1 MRIGVPKETKVHEYR
16 VGLTPTSVAEL
27 THAGHSVV
35 VEADA
40 GAGIGF
46 GDADYVVAGARI
58 GSARQAFGQTLVV
71 KVKEPNLDE
80 CAMLGRG
87 QVLFTYLHL
96 AADPAL
102 SHALMA
108 SGAAA
113 IAYETVTAADGSLP
127 LLSPMSE
134 IAGRMSVQVGANAL
148 QRTTGGSG
156 VLLGGVP
163 GVAPARAVV
172 IGGGMAGANAA
183 TIALGLGADVTIL
196 DKSVSRLRWLADRFD
211 GRARTVMANAS
222 TTREYVL
229 GADLVIGAVLVPG
242 ARTPK
247 LVNAG
252 DVRGMRDGAVL
263 VDISIDQ
270 GGCFGTS
277 RPTTHDAPTFVRD
290 GVVHY
295 CVTNMPGV
303 VPRTATLALNN
314 ATLPYVRTIA
324 EKGWRQAI
332 ADDVH
337 LADGLNV
344 ADGTV
349 RHEAVAESLDAP
361 WSAAQPDVA
370 RSAISSTPEV
380 APRPV
385 RKSPR
390 RGATV
395 SDFVS
400 GALRERL
407 INTPTSR

>member
-16 VGLTPTSVAEL
+16 VGLTPTAVAEL
-27 THAGHSVV
+27 IRDGHTVV
-35 VEADA
+35 VEENA
-40 GAGIGF
+40 GASIGF
-46 GDADYVVAGARI
+46 SDPDYVAAGACI
-58 GSARQAFGQTLVV
+58 GSAAEAFAQTLVV

-80 CAMLGRG
+80 CAMLRDD

-102 SHALMA
+102 TNALVA

-163 GVAPARAVV
+163 GVAPARVV
-172 IGGGMAGANAA
+172 VVGGGMAGANAA

-196 DKSVSRLRWLADRFD
+196 DKSVARLRWLADRFD

-222 TTREYVL
+222 TTREHVL
-229 GADLVIGAVLVPG
+229 DADLVVGAVLVPG
-242 ARTPK
+242 ARAPK
-247 LVNAG
+247 LVSAD
-252 DVRGMRDGAVL
+252 DVRDMRDGSVL

-270 GGCFGTS
+270 GGCFETS
-277 RPTTHDAPTFVRD
+277 RPTTHDEPTFVYE

-314 ATLPYVRTIA
+314 ITLPYVRTIA

-332 ADDVH
+332 ADDHH
-337 LADGLNV
+337 LANGVNV
-344 ADGTV
+344 AGGTV
-349 RHEAVAESLDAP
+349 WHEAVAQSLHTPLPAT
-361 WSAAQPDVA
+361 QPDATPSA
-370 RSAISSTPEV
+370 RPLTTLIELPY
-380 APRPV
+380 AP
-385 RKSPR
+385 SPALAM
-390 RGATV
+390 ATTN
-395 SDFVS
+395 
-400 GALRERL
+400 A
-407 INTPTSR
+407 

>member
-16 VGLTPTSVAEL
+16 VGLTPTAVAEL
-27 THAGHSVV
+27 TRDGHTVV
-35 VEADA
+35 VEENA

-46 GDADYVVAGARI
+46 GDADYVAAGACI
-58 GSARQAFGQTLVV
+58 GSSAQAFAQTLVV

-80 CAMLGRG
+80 CALLRED

-102 SHALMA
+102 TDALMA
-108 SGAAA
+108 SGAAG
-113 IAYETVTAADGSLP
+113 IAYETVTDDDGSLP

-163 GVAPARAVV
+163 GVAPARVVV

-196 DKSVSRLRWLADRFD
+196 DKSVARLRWLADRFD
-211 GRARTVMANAS
+211 GRARTVVANAS
-222 TTREYVL
+222 TTREHVL
-229 GADLVIGAVLVPG
+229 DADLVVGAVLVPG
-242 ARTPK
+242 ARAPK
-247 LVNAG
+247 LVSAG
-252 DVRGMRDGAVL
+252 DVRDMRDGSVL

-270 GGCFGTS
+270 GGCFETS
-277 RPTTHDAPTFVRD
+277 RPTTHDDPTFVHE

-314 ATLPYVRTIA
+314 TTLPYVRTIA

-332 ADDVH
+332 ADDPY
-337 LADGLNV
+337 LANGVNV
-344 ADGTV
+344 AGGGV
-349 RHEAVAESLDAP
+349 WHEAVARSLDTPLPATQPGAAP
-361 WSAAQPDVA
+361 SANPMTTL
-370 RSAISSTPEV
+370 IELPY
-380 APRPV
+380 APNPAL
-385 RKSPR
+385 SM
-390 RGATV
+390 V
-395 SDFVS
+395 SN
-400 GALRERL
+400 A
-407 INTPTSR
+407 

>member
-16 VGLTPTSVAEL
+16 VGLTPTAVAEL
-27 THAGHSVV
+27 IRDGHTVV
-35 VEADA
+35 VEENA
-40 GAGIGF
+40 GASIGF
-46 GDADYVVAGARI
+46 SDADYVVAGACI
-58 GSARQAFGQTLVV
+58 GSCRQAFAQTLVV

-80 CAMLGRG
+80 CAMLRDD
-87 QVLFTYLHL
+87 QILFTYLHL

-102 SHALMA
+102 TNALMS

-113 IAYETVTAADGSLP
+113 VAYETVTAADGSLP

-163 GVAPARAVV
+163 GVAPARVVV

-196 DKSVSRLRWLADRFD
+196 DKSVARLRWLADRFD

-222 TTREYVL
+222 TTREHVL
-229 GADLVIGAVLVPG
+229 GADLVVGAVLVPG
-242 ARTPK
+242 ARAPK
-247 LVNAG
+247 LVSAD
-252 DVRGMRDGAVL
+252 DVRDMRDGSVL

-270 GGCFGTS
+270 GGCFETS
-277 RPTTHDAPTFVRD
+277 RPTTHDDPTFLHE

-314 ATLPYVRTIA
+314 ITLPYIRTIA

-332 ADDVH
+332 ADDPH
-337 LADGLNV
+337 LANGVNV
-344 ADGTV
+344 AGGTV
-349 RHEAVAESLDAP
+349 WHEAVAQSLQTPLPATPPDATL
-361 WSAAQPDVA
+361 SANPVTTL
-370 RSAISSTPEV
+370 IELPY
-380 APRPV
+380 AP
-385 RKSPR
+385 SPALAM
-390 RGATV
+390 ATN
-395 SDFVS
+395 
-400 GALRERL
+400 A
-407 INTPTSR
+407 

>member
-16 VGLTPTSVAEL
+16 VGLTPTAVAEL
-27 THAGHSVV
+27 IRDGHTVV
-35 VEADA
+35 VEQNA

-46 GDADYVVAGARI
+46 SDADYVAAGACI
-58 GSARQAFGQTLVV
+58 GARTEAFGQSLVV

-80 CAMLGRG
+80 CALLRED

-102 SHALMA
+102 TSALTA
-108 SGAAA
+108 NGSVA
-113 IAYETVTAADGSLP
+113 IAYETVTAGDGSLP

-163 GVAPARAVV
+163 GVAPARVVV

-196 DKSVSRLRWLADRFD
+196 DKSVARLRWLADRFD

-229 GADLVIGAVLVPG
+229 DADLVVGAVLVPG
-242 ARTPK
+242 AKAPK
-247 LVNAG
+247 LVRAE
-252 DVRGMRDGAVL
+252 DVRDMRDGSVL

-270 GGCFGTS
+270 GGCFETS
-277 RPTTHDAPTFVRD
+277 RPTTHDEPTFVHD

-303 VPRTATLALNN
+303 VPHTATLALNN
-314 ATLPYVRTIA
+314 ITLPYVRTIA

-332 ADDVH
+332 ADDPH
-337 LADGLNV
+337 LANGVNV
-344 ADGTV
+344 AGGSV
-349 RHEAVAESLDAP
+349 WHEAVAESLQTPLPAT
-361 WSAAQPDVA
+361 QPDA
-370 RSAISSTPEV
+370 TRSALTPLIELPY
-380 APRPV
+380 AP
-385 RKSPR
+385 SP
-390 RGATV
+390 ALAMV
-395 SDFVS
+395 SN
-400 GALRERL
+400 A
-407 INTPTSR
+407 

>member
-27 THAGHSVV
+27 THGGHSVV
-35 VEADA
+35 VEANA
-40 GAGIGF
+40 GSGIGF
-46 GDADYVVAGARI
+46 GEADYVAAGACI
-58 GSARQAFGQTLVV
+58 GSAPEAFAQTLVV

-80 CAMLGRG
+80 CAMLGKD

-96 AADPAL
+96 ATDPAL

-148 QRTTGGSG
+148 HRTTGGSG

-163 GVAPARAVV
+163 GVAPARVVV

-211 GRARTVMANAS
+211 GRARTVIANAS
-222 TTREYVL
+222 TTREHVL

-242 ARTPK
+242 ARAPR
-247 LVNAG
+247 LVNAD
-252 DVRGMRDGAVL
+252 DVRDMRDGSVL

-270 GGCFGTS
+270 GGCFETS
-277 RPTTHDAPTFVRD
+277 RPTTHDAPTFVHD

-314 ATLPYVRTIA
+314 ITLPYVRTIA

-332 ADDVH
+332 ADDPH
-337 LADGLNV
+337 LANGLNV
-344 ADGTV
+344 ADGAV
-349 RHEAVAESLDAP
+349 WHEAVAESLDATLP
-361 WSAAQPDVA
+361 ATQPDA
-370 RSAISSTPEV
+370 SRSAISLAPEV
-380 APRPV
+380 ALRAAPAP
-385 RKSPR
+385 
-390 RGATV
+390 GH
-395 SDFVS
+395 S
-400 GALRERL
+400 GARNISRL
-407 INTPTSR
+407 LSNS

>member
-27 THAGHSVV
+27 VRSGHSVV

-46 GDADYVVAGARI
+46 GDADYAVAGARI
-58 GSARQAFGQTLVV
+58 CSARQAFGQTLVV

-80 CAMLGRG
+80 CAMLGG
-87 QVLFTYLHL
+87 DQVLFTYLHL
-96 AADPAL
+96 AANPAL
-102 SHALMA
+102 SRALMA

-163 GVAPARAVV
+163 GVAPARVVV

-183 TIALGLGADVTIL
+183 TIALGLGADVTVL

-222 TTREYVL
+222 TTREHVL

-247 LVNAG
+247 LVDAD
-252 DVRGMRDGAVL
+252 DVRDMRDGSVL

-270 GGCFGTS
+270 GGCFETS
-277 RPTTHDAPTFVRD
+277 RPTTHDAPTFVHD

-314 ATLPYVRTIA
+314 VTLPYVRTIA
-324 EKGWRQAI
+324 ETGWRQAI
-332 ADDVH
+332 ADDAH
-337 LADGLNV
+337 LANGLNV

-349 RHEAVAESLDAP
+349 WHEAVAESLDAP
-361 WSAAQPDVA
+361 PPATQPDVA
-370 RSAISSTPEV
+370 RSAISLTPEV
-380 APRPV
+380 ALRAAPAPLHGD
-385 RKSPR
+385 
-390 RGATV
+390 RGRGV
-395 SDFVS
+395 
-400 GALRERL
+400 ALAGRHG
-407 INTPTSR
+407 I

>member
-1 MRIGVPKETKVHEYR
+1 MRIGVPRETKIHEYR

-27 THAGHSVV
+27 THAGHGVV
-35 VEADA
+35 VEAEA

-46 GDADYVVAGARI
+46 GDADYVAAGARV
-58 GSARQAFGQTLVV
+58 GSARQAFDQTLVV

-80 CAMLGRG
+80 CAMLGKD

-102 SHALMA
+102 SRALMA

-163 GVAPARAVV
+163 GVAPARVVV

-211 GRARTVMANAS
+211 GRARTIVANAS
-222 TTREYVL
+222 TTREHVL

-242 ARTPK
+242 ARAPK
-247 LVNAG
+247 LVSAD
-252 DVRGMRDGAVL
+252 DVRDMRDGSVL

-270 GGCFGTS
+270 GGCFDTS
-277 RPTTHDAPTFVRD
+277 RPTTHDAPTFVHD

-314 ATLPYVRTIA
+314 VTLPYVRTIA

-332 ADDVH
+332 ADDAH
-337 LADGLNV
+337 LANGLNV

-349 RHEAVAESLDAP
+349 WHEAVAGSLDTPLSAP
-361 WSAAQPDVA
+361 PPATQPDAA
-370 RSAISSTPEV
+370 RSAISLAPEV
-380 APRPV
+380 ALRAAPAPGNRD
-385 RKSPR
+385 KSPGIALAGHH
-390 RGATV
+390 GA
-395 SDFVS
+395 
-400 GALRERL
+400 
-407 INTPTSR
+407 

>member
-16 VGLTPTSVAEL
+16 VGLTPTAVAEL
-27 THAGHSVV
+27 TRDGHAVV
-35 VEADA
+35 VEESA
-40 GAGIGF
+40 GSSIGF
-46 GDADYVVAGARI
+46 SDADYLAAGARI
-58 GSARQAFGQTLVV
+58 GSATEAFSQTLVV
-71 KVKEPNLDE
+71 KVKEPSPGE
-80 CAMLGRG
+80 CAMLRED

-102 SHALMA
+102 TNALVG

-163 GVAPARAVV
+163 GVAPASVV
-172 IGGGMAGANAA
+172 VVGGGMAGANAA

-196 DKSVSRLRWLADRFD
+196 DKSVARLRWLADRFD

-222 TTREYVL
+222 TTREHVL
-229 GADLVIGAVLVPG
+229 DADLVVGAVLVPG
-242 ARTPK
+242 ARAPK
-247 LVNAG
+247 LVSAN
-252 DVRGMRDGAVL
+252 DVRDMRDGSVL

-270 GGCFGTS
+270 GGCFETS
-277 RPTTHDAPTFVRD
+277 RPTTHDEPTFVHE

-314 ATLPYVRTIA
+314 ITLPYVRTIA

-332 ADDVH
+332 ADDPH
-337 LADGLNV
+337 LANGVNV
-344 ADGTV
+344 AGGTV
-349 RHEAVAESLDAP
+349 WHEAVAQSLHTPLPATE
-361 WSAAQPDVA
+361 PDVT
-370 RSAISSTPEV
+370 RSANSLTTLIELPY
-380 APRPV
+380 AP
-385 RKSPR
+385 SP
-390 RGATV
+390 
-395 SDFVS
+395 
-400 GALRERL
+400 ALAML
-407 INTPTSR
+407 TSNA

>member
-1 MRIGVPKETKVHEYR
+1 MRIGVPRETKVHEYR

-27 THAGHSVV
+27 THGGHSVV

-40 GAGIGF
+40 GDGIGF
-46 GDADYVVAGARI
+46 SDADYVAAGACI
-58 GSARQAFGQTLVV
+58 GSASEAFAQTLVV

-80 CAMLGRG
+80 CAMLGKD

-113 IAYETVTAADGSLP
+113 IAYETVTADDGSLP

-163 GVAPARAVV
+163 GVAPARVAV

-211 GRARTVMANAS
+211 GRARTVIANAS

-247 LVNAG
+247 LVNA
-252 DVRGMRDGAVL
+252 DEVRDMRDGSVL

-270 GGCFGTS
+270 GGCFETS
-277 RPTTHDAPTFVRD
+277 RPTTHEAPTFVRD

-314 ATLPYVRTIA
+314 VTLPYVRTIA

-332 ADDVH
+332 ADDAH
-337 LADGLNV
+337 LASGLNV
-344 ADGTV
+344 ADGAV
-349 RHEAVAESLDAP
+349 WHEAVAESLDAP
-361 WSAAQPDVA
+361 PSVTRPDVA
-370 RSAISSTPEV
+370 LSAISSTPEV
-380 APRPV
+380 
-385 RKSPR
+385 
-390 RGATV
+390 GIH
-395 SDFVS
+395 
-400 GALRERL
+400 ALRPPL
-407 INTPTSR
+407 AMGVTD

>member
-27 THAGHSVV
+27 TDCGHSVV

-46 GDADYVVAGARI
+46 GDADYVAAGACI
-58 GSARQAFGQTLVV
+58 GSASEAFVQSLVV
-71 KVKEPNLDE
+71 KVKEPNLGE
-80 CAMLGRG
+80 CAMLGKG
-87 QVLFTYLHL
+87 QVLFAYLHL
-96 AADPAL
+96 ANDPAL
-102 SHALMA
+102 GHALMT

-113 IAYETVTAADGSLP
+113 IAYETVTATDGSLP

-163 GVAPARAVV
+163 GVAPARVV
-172 IGGGMAGANAA
+172 IIGGGMAGANAA

-211 GRARTVMANAS
+211 GRARTVMADAS
-222 TTREYVL
+222 TTRQHVL

-242 ARTPK
+242 ARSPR
-247 LVNAG
+247 LVTAD
-252 DVRGMRDGAVL
+252 DVRDMRDGSVL

-270 GGCFGTS
+270 GGCFETS
-277 RPTTHDAPTFVRD
+277 RPTTHDRPTFVHD

-303 VPRTATLALNN
+303 VARTATLALNN
-314 ATLPYVRTIA
+314 VTLPYVRTIA

-332 ADDVH
+332 ADDAH
-337 LADGLNV
+337 LANGLNI
-344 ADGTV
+344 AGGTV
-349 RHEAVAESLDAP
+349 WHEAVAESLDAP
-361 WSAAQPDVA
+361 LSATQPDAA
-370 RSAISSTPEV
+370 RSAISLTPEV
-380 APRPV
+380 AVRAAPAPV
-385 RKSPR
+385 HGDTGSGVAVAR
-390 RGATV
+390 RYNA
-395 SDFVS
+395 
-400 GALRERL
+400 
-407 INTPTSR
+407 

>member
-16 VGLTPTSVAEL
+16 VGLTPTAVAEL
-27 THAGHSVV
+27 TRDGHAVV
-35 VEADA
+35 VEECA
-40 GAGIGF
+40 GSNIGF
-46 GDADYVVAGARI
+46 SDADYLAAGACI
-58 GSARQAFGQTLVV
+58 GSATEAFAQTLVV

-80 CAMLGRG
+80 CALLREG

-102 SHALMA
+102 TNALVG

-163 GVAPARAVV
+163 GVAPARVV
-172 IGGGMAGANAA
+172 VVGGGMAGANAA

-196 DKSVSRLRWLADRFD
+196 DKSVARLRWLADRFD

-222 TTREYVL
+222 TTREHVL
-229 GADLVIGAVLVPG
+229 DADLVVGAVLVPG
-242 ARTPK
+242 ARAPK
-247 LVNAG
+247 LVSAN
-252 DVRGMRDGAVL
+252 DVRDMRDGSVL

-270 GGCFGTS
+270 GGCFETS
-277 RPTTHDAPTFVRD
+277 RPTTHDEPTFVHE

-314 ATLPYVRTIA
+314 ITLPYVRTIA

-332 ADDVH
+332 ADDPH
-337 LADGLNV
+337 LANGVNV
-344 ADGTV
+344 AGGTV
-349 RHEAVAESLDAP
+349 WHEAVAQSLDTPLPATRPDATPSARPLTTLIELPYAP
-361 WSAAQPDVA
+361 
-370 RSAISSTPEV
+370 
-380 APRPV
+380 
-385 RKSPR
+385 SPALAM
-390 RGATV
+390 AT
-395 SDFVS
+395 SN
-400 GALRERL
+400 A
-407 INTPTSR
+407 

>member
-16 VGLTPTSVAEL
+16 VGLTPTSVVEL
-27 THAGHSVV
+27 TAGGHDVV
-35 VEADA
+35 VEHDA
-40 GAGIGF
+40 GADIGF
-46 GDADYVVAGARI
+46 SDDNYVTAGGCI
-58 GSARQAFGQTLVV
+58 GSTSEAFAQDLVV

-80 CAMLGRG
+80 CALLRED

-102 SHALMA
+102 TTALMA
-108 SGAAA
+108 SGATA

-134 IAGRMSVQVGANAL
+134 IAGRMSVQVGANSL

-163 GVAPARAVV
+163 GVAPARVVV

-222 TTREYVL
+222 TTREHVL
-229 GADLVIGAVLVPG
+229 EADLVVGAVLVPG
-242 ARTPK
+242 ARAPR
-247 LVNAG
+247 LVG
-252 DVRGMRDGAVL
+252 SQDVRDMRDGSVL

-270 GGCFGTS
+270 GGCFETS
-277 RPTTHDAPTFVRD
+277 HPTTHDDPTFVHD

-314 ATLPYVRTIA
+314 ITLPYVRTIA

-332 ADDVH
+332 AEDEH
-337 LADGLNV
+337 LAHGVNV
-344 ADGTV
+344 AGGTIW
-349 RHEAVAESLDAP
+349 HEAVAQSLDTPLPAT
-361 WSAAQPDVA
+361 QPGAIPSA
-370 RSAISSTPEV
+370 RSLTPLIELPY
-380 APRPV
+380 AP
-385 RKSPR
+385 SP
-390 RGATV
+390 
-395 SDFVS
+395 
-400 GALRERL
+400 ALAMAS
-407 INTPTSR
+407 NA